1 VKRSSFLISLVLLL
15 MLVSTSS
22 ASAATWTEIQEVDV
36 GISNPSWVQIQR
48 VDVVVS
54 PAKWNII
61 QTVEVEINQAEW
73 VLIQTVEVEINQ
85 AEWVLIQTVEVQT
98 VVVIDQE
105 EWVLIQTVE
114 VQTVVVI
121 DQEEWVLIQT
131 VDVEINQAE
140 WVLIQT
146 VEVSVAMPSGPLV
159 WTGLGVDNLA
169 SNPENWNQGIA
180 PFNGADVVFDSTSV
194 KSCTWDLPA
203 WKVTVNSLT
212 LAKGYTGTLTQG
224 DVDIGI
230 GAGGYHQYAGVFTPN
245 SAYAVY
251 SAGDFEY
258 DHLYGMITQDLLNL
272 HTTGEGYIRTRSAY
286 LLSWYNTG
294 NYMTSGPVWLN
305 HQRPHIFK
313 NDGTITIS
321 SDDAS
326 ISIYKYSYHHREFI
340 NNGLIQGD
348 GKLEF
353 VLRSE
358 DYRDVKLGNILC
370 PVELKLQ
377 QFSTRSV
384 DISLGGDAELSRITV
399 YASHEMHTITLDTNG
414 YSLTAS
420 SVTVGTRGNI
430 LWGEGIHR
438 IGSLDTSVG
447 SSDFE
452 KSHII
457 MTGGGTIKL
466 GYGQQVNDLTLVS
479 GMRTTLLSDLNVK
492 GNIIGIKDLVMNNYR
507 LILSGSSK
515 VGPYPSNFNVSEPV
529 FIPITSPIMDGLQ
542 VYGDI
547 PRWLRYDPIKGGLYG
562 IPTKLGMNEFNITVY
577 SPYVS
582 LLTQRISF
590 AVVDVPIIEHAS
602 KGQSVG
608 NIISIVLTM
617 VIVGICGIT
626 RRSSGGFDYDVSNA
640 LLGAAVGISVLVF
653 TSVIPSYGLVL
664 VALIFVAMYWGGR

>member
-15 MLVSTSS
+15 MLVATSS

-36 GISNPSWVQIQR
+36 AISNPSWVQIQR

-54 PAKWNII
+54 PAQWNLI
-61 QTVEVEINQAEW
+61 QTVDVEINQAEW
-73 VLIQTVEVEINQ
+73 VLIQSVEVQIDQ

-98 VVVIDQE
+98 NVVINQE

-131 VDVEINQAE
+131 VNVGITQAE

-146 VEVSVAMPSGPLV
+146 VEVSVTIPTGPLV
-159 WTGLGVDNLA
+159 WTGLGDDNLA

-194 KSCTWDLPA
+194 KDCTWDIDASL
-203 WKVTVNSLT
+203 VTVNSIT
-212 LAKGYTGTLTQG
+212 LANGYTGTLTQN
-224 DVDIGI
+224 VDMGI
-230 GAGGYHQYAGVFTPN
+230 GVGGYLQQGGTFVGSDRTIYCDGSFIYVAGSCREYNLVMMGDGNDLVVQSNTFIHSLRISGDTVFSYDGHVPPSIVSLTVDN
-245 SAYAVY
+245 GTSLNIA
-251 SAGDFEY
+251 AGKQLVIY
-258 DHLYGMITQDLLNL
+258 HW
-272 HTTGEGYIRTRSAY
+272 SK
-286 LLSWYNTG
+286 
-294 NYMTSGPVWLN
+294 MTSYTNYGIIGGVGELRFLMQSTDAEYSLGVVECPVN
-305 HQRPHIFK
+305 IAVHSNANAHR
-313 NDGTITIS
+313 TITMTGPAILSSSLRIS
-321 SDDAS
+321 S
-326 ISIYKYSYHHREFI
+326 
-340 NNGLIQGD
+340 
-348 GKLEF
+348 
-353 VLRSE
+353 
-358 DYRDVKLGNILC
+358 
-370 PVELKLQ
+370 
-377 QFSTRSV
+377 
-384 DISLGGDAELSRITV
+384 
-399 YASHEMHTITLDTNG
+399 SHPTNTMTLDLNG
-414 YSLTAS
+414 HSLTAS
-420 SVTVGTRGNI
+420 SVTVDTNCKI

-452 KSHII
+452 TSHII
-457 MTGGGTIKL
+457 MTGGGIIKL
-466 GYGQQVNDLTLVS
+466 GYGQQVNDLTFVS

-492 GNIIGIKDLVMNNYR
+492 GNIIGIKDLVLNNYR

-529 FIPITSPIMDGLQ
+529 FIPITSPIQEGLQ

-590 AVVDVPIIEHAS
+590 AVVDVPNIEHAS

-617 VIVGICGIT
+617 VIIGICGIT